1 MVDRKGT
8 TVFEAALIFETDWAA
23 VRGADCGSSI
33 GGSWMIDWGKGFI
46 ESAK

>member
-8 TVFEAALIFETDWAA
+8 IVFEAALIFETDWAV

-33 GGSWMIDWGKGFI
+33 GGSWMIGWEKGFI